1 MFKIK
6 KKSSLQLS
14 FSFSCALV
22 HLFIFFPPSY
32 LCRLI
37 NFAPLQKMKHL
48 GESGAPQS
56 RVQNHL
62 CSHVQTQ
69 QRAAQLLTPQSI
81 RARLTRRK
89 KRSHL
94 TLLSHVILNA
104 KPLSFIIIIIIMII
118 LIMIFNQDSVFL
130 WKERGRERFSFR
142 SSPGWFTP
150 TLDTK
155 TRSSVLVVFITG
167 TAYSLKSR
175 RGKTKSCFLP
185 LNL

>member
-1 MFKIK
+1 
-6 KKSSLQLS
+6 
-14 FSFSCALV
+14 
-22 HLFIFFPPSY
+22 
-32 LCRLI
+32 
-37 NFAPLQKMKHL
+37 MKHL

-130 WKERGRERFSFR
+130 WKERGGERFSFR